1 MHELK
6 HLRLYFAFNDG
17 LIHITAANAKRSQ

>member
-6 HLRLYFAFNDG
+6 LLRLYFAFKDG
-17 LIHITAANAKRSQ
+17 LIHITAAGAKRSQ